1 VTVSGSL
8 SVQFPYG
15 ELAVS
20 FSIHKRNVRDG
31 LDPRREPYWAAQ
43 IKVGRFVGFRKI
55 DAQRGSWIARA
66 RDEDTGKQRYQ
77 ALGELTDTFD
87 YDAAVKAAREWFD
100 SLDAG
105 VVHKGSFTV
114 SDACREYVEDRR
126 REKGDK
132 TAADAEWRF
141 KNSVYETPFGQTDL
155 TKLRTPAV
163 KKWRESLSMTK
174 AGANRMMT
182 SLRAAL
188 NLAVEHNRVFAAA
201 AQAWRAVKQH
211 PKADGR
217 REIFLDL
224 AQRRALLAAANA
236 SVHDLIEAAL
246 LTGARPGELVSAPR
260 SAYDARTKALK
271 LTGKTGPRDVPLT
284 SAALTLF
291 ERLAKSKLPNALL
304 LTRVDGQPWTRME
317 WSRQIRAAAEAA
329 VVKDDKGNETKLP
342 AGVCLYSCRHTY
354 ISQAILDGLTTLEVA
369 RLTGTSLLMI
379 QRNYG
384 HLVHQDAM
392 RERLAKVQML

>member
-1 VTVSGSL
+1 
-8 SVQFPYG
+8 
-15 ELAVS
+15 VS

-31 LDPRREPYWAAQ
+31 LEPRREPYWATQLRA
-43 IKVGRFVGFRKI
+43 GRFVGFRKI

-77 ALGELTDTFD
+77 ALGELTDAFD
-87 YDAAVKAAREWFD
+87 YDAAVKAARVWFD

-105 VVHKGSFTV
+105 VVHKGEFTV
-114 SDACREYVEDRR
+114 ANACREYVEDRR

-141 KNSVYETPFGQTDL
+141 KHSVYETPFGQTDL

-163 KKWRESLSMTK
+163 KQWRASLLMTK

-188 NLAVEHNRVFAAA
+188 NLAIEHNRAAASA
-201 AQAWRAVKQH
+201 AQAWRAVKQY

-224 AQRRALLAAANA
+224 AQRRALLAAADA
-236 SVHDLIEAAL
+236 SVRELIEAAL

-260 SAYDARTKALK
+260 SAYDDARTKALK

-284 SAALTLF
+284 GAALTLF

-304 LTRVDGQPWTRME
+304 LTRLDGQPWTRME

-329 VVKDDKGNETKLP
+329 VVKDDKGNEATLP

-392 RERLAKVQML
+392 RERLSKVQML